1 MSDTSPRRPG
11 RGRPPKTARAP
22 EGTRAMLVRAGVVL
36 LTEKGFS
43 ATCVDDVL
51 NATGISKG
59 SFYYCFSSKEDFG
72 RALIESYATYF
83 NEKLDRWL
91 TDQAVAP
98 LQRLLNFMREAKT
111 GMQRHAFRR
120 GCLIGNL
127 GQEIDILPD
136 SFNVMLRTILHGW
149 EHRVTDCL
157 LATCAPVPTAAQ
169 ETLCG
174 RLSRYFWIGWEG
186 AVLRARMEHGP
197 ESLDLFATF
206 YLAQAAVELGVPSPL
221 SVNTLTTPRG
231 SHALPVR
238 AKTGQA
244 AG

>member
-1 MSDTSPRRPG
+1 
-11 RGRPPKTARAP
+11 
-22 EGTRAMLVRAGVVL
+22 MLVRAGVVL

-91 TDQAVAP
+91 TDPTAPP
-98 LQRLLNFMREAKT
+98 LQRLLNFMREAKA

-127 GQEIDILPD
+127 GQEIDILPE
-136 SFNVMLRTILHGW
+136 SFNKLLRTILQGW
-149 EHRVTDCL
+149 ERRVTDCL
-157 LATCAPVPTAAQ
+157 LTTCGPSPTAAQ
-169 ETLCG
+169 ETLCSG
-174 RLSRYFWIGWEG
+174 LSRYFWMGWEG

-206 YLAQAAVELGVPSPL
+206 YLTQAAVELGVTSPL
-221 SVNTLTTPRG
+221 SMGSATTPRG
-231 SHALPVR
+231 SHAPPAR
-238 AKTGQA
+238 AKTGQE